1 MKKRRVFLSF
11 PEVGGSGTELLKT
24 QKVIEGVNIRFS
36 CETTS
41 TYGIVSSGT
50 IDVYNLNRHDTEF
63 LTTSTSF
70 WLNRQRLVQL
80 YAGYDD
86 DIRMIMSGQILE
98 APPSGY
104 PDMSLHIR
112 LYGNTKWTSEVIN
125 VQKSELKIVDLIDY
139 VGRVTGYAVNM
150 PDWLRRQNMWLNKR
164 LDNYSYTGT
173 PMDLLDKI
181 QNMVGGYNPNEDS
194 FVIGV
199 QNDEIVV
206 GSPSKDATNNVL
218 LVSKETGMI
227 GLPMPT
233 YNGIDVKMLLN
244 PDIKVNDVIKLESD
258 RVGMC
263 NGYYYVIKIRHEG
276 EVRGNQFYT
285 TLTCARNP
293 TYLGKEATGNEGTA
307 NGQNEVEL

>member
-50 IDVYNLNRHDTEF
+50 IDVYNLNRNDTEF

-86 DIRMIMSGQILE
+86 DVRMLMSGQILE

-112 LYGNTKWTSEVIN
+112 LYGNAKWSSEVIDIK
-125 VQKSELKIVDLIDY
+125 KSDLKIVDLIDY

-150 PDWLRRQNMWLNKR
+150 PDWLRRNNMWLNKK
-164 LDNYSYTGT
+164 LDEYSYTGT
-173 PMDLLDKI
+173 PMDLLNKI
-181 QNMVGGYNPNEDS
+181 QDMVGGYNPNEDS
-194 FVIGV
+194 FVVGV
-199 QNDEIVV
+199 QNGEIIV
-206 GSPSKDATNNVL
+206 GSPSKSEENNVL

-244 PDIKVNDVIKLESD
+244 PDVKVNDVIKLESE

-276 EVRGNQFYT
+276 ELRSNQFYT

-293 TYLGKEATGNEGTA
+293 TFINKSIVESQGNT
-307 NGQNEVEL
+307 NGQEQIEL

>member
-11 PEVGGSGTELLKT
+11 PESGGTEGELLKS
-24 QKVIEGVNIRFS
+24 QKVIEGVNIRFN

-41 TYGIVSSGT
+41 TFGIVSSGT
-50 IDVYNLNRHDTEF
+50 IDVYNLNREDTEF
-63 LTTSTSF
+63 LTTSTAF
-70 WLNRQRLVQL
+70 WLNKQRLVQL

-86 DIRMIMSGQILE
+86 DVKMIMSGQILE

-112 LYGNTKWTSEVIN
+112 LFGNTKWSSEVIN

-150 PDWLRRQNMWLNKR
+150 PDWLRKQNMWLNKR

-173 PMDLLDKI
+173 PIDLLDKI
-181 QNMVGGYNPNEDS
+181 QNMVGGYNPNDDS

-199 QNDEIVV
+199 QNEEIIV
-206 GSPSKDATNNVL
+206 GSPSKTERENVL
-218 LVSKETGMI
+218 LVNKNTGMI

-233 YNGIDVKMLLN
+233 YNGINVKMLLN
-244 PDIKVNDVIKLESD
+244 PDVKVNDVIKLESD

-263 NGYYYVIKIRHEG
+263 NGYYYVIKIQHEG
-276 EVRGNQFYT
+276 ELRSNQFYT
-285 TLTCARNP
+285 TLMCARNP
-293 TYLGKEATGNEGTA
+293 TFLGKEIA
-307 NGQNEVEL
+307 NGQDQS